1 MSNDSERQTAV
12 ARARVVKDAYQEALL
27 TLPNVVGVGIGMQ
40 QKGGRPTGEVALVVM
55 VSHKVDANS
64 LDAKDII
71 PAKIEGVPV
80 DVQEVG
86 TIRAQ

>member
-1 MSNDSERQTAV
+1 MSNDSERETAV
-12 ARARVVKDAYQEALL
+12 ARTRAVKDTYQDTLL

-55 VSHKVDANS
+55 VSRKVDAAS
-64 LDAKDII
+64 LAEKDVI
-71 PAKIEGVPV
+71 PAEIEGVPV

>member
-1 MSNDSERQTAV
+1 MNNDSERDTAV
-12 ARARVVKDAYQEALL
+12 ARARTVKDFYQETLL

-55 VSHKVDANS
+55 VNRKVDANS

-71 PAKIEGVPV
+71 PAEIEGVPV